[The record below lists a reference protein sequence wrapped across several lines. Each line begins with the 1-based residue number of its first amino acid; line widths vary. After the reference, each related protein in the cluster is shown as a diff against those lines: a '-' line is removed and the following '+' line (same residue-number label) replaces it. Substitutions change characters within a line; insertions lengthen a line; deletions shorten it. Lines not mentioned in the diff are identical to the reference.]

1 MNFFALFLFS
11 AAASVEKSFA
21 FATLGRSRSTAQKIF
36 FVFTT
41 NSNSRVRRFSRVSSD
56 PSPIGTSSLNV
67 DYNNL
72 YESTAAYLTNV
83 EDRPDQLQNF
93 VNWVTILRVVLPSLG
108 LAASAKVTYSAIAMV
123 LANWIDDSG
132 VFAVVAQDAS
142 QFIQNIL
149 TTSGLVFA
157 LLLGQTYYFM
167 YQQQEAIYLAL
178 FAEVTMAKSLLEQI
192 ALVSQGRKELY
203 SRMLFCMHTYVHEDL
218 TQFTTAD
225 PAVMIS
231 APPSDDPLEDILYL
245 TSVGEPSIIY
255 QTVRSLRQAR
265 AQRLG
270 ALQRKLPELH
280 MPLLW
285 TLFAIVLFTFPLL
298 GAGSQTIGGSEI
310 LAVQSW
316 YLSFLVFGMG
326 LTIGVVNEL
335 QRPSLRGAYNAQL
348 VLNVMATGLI
358 EEIDLRLSGQIAMNA
373 MDPSIDSDGSFD
385 EDELFNL

>member
-1 MNFFALFLFS
+1 
-11 AAASVEKSFA
+11 
-21 FATLGRSRSTAQKIF
+21 
-36 FVFTT
+36 
-41 NSNSRVRRFSRVSSD
+41 
-56 PSPIGTSSLNV
+56 
-67 DYNNL
+67 
-72 YESTAAYLTNV
+72 LTNV

-108 LAASAKVTYSAIAMV
+108 LAASVKITYFTIAMV
-123 LANWIDDSG
+123 LANLIDDSG

-167 YQQQEAIYLAL
+167 VSESMLGTFSSTARLWLLIFLFQYQQQEAIYLAL
-178 FAEVTMAKSLLEQI
+178 FEEVTMAKSLLEQI

-203 SRMLFCMHTYVHEDL
+203 NRMLSCMHTYVHDDL
-218 TQFTTAD
+218 TKFTTAD

-231 APPSDDPLEDILYL
+231 APPSDDPFEDILYL

-265 AQRLG
+265 AHRLG

-316 YLSFLVFGMG
+316 YLSFLVFGMA

-358 EEIDLRLSGQIAMNA
+358 EEIDLRLSGKIEMNA

-385 EDELFNL
+385 EDVLFNL